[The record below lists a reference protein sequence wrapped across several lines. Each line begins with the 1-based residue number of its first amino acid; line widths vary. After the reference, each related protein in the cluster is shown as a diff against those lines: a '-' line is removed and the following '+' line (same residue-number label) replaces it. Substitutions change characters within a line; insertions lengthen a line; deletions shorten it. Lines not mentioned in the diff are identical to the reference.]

1 MKKLLIIIS
10 IMLFSILPILAG
22 TINSALNDIE
32 QNLFGYNYQNETET
46 ARIERIESYIYGNAK
61 TGDSTTRINKIRN
74 DIGLMSS
81 AEKAE
86 QKELMQKNRI
96 EKELISA
103 KEDSTVEYPMVDRIE
118 EQLFNTTYKN
128 ENIYSRLNRLEE
140 KVFNKISTEPL
151 NNRVDNLAALI
162 VPEKS
167 IPKEPTYTQEDLNN
181 LYSNNLQTITDENM
195 PFQLAVLEQSL
206 LNKAYDNDNI
216 ANRLNRLEQKI
227 FNRNFPNDNDISRL
241 QRVLVAYEAKKD
253 SYKYENNKKMQKMAT
268 MSQLGGFLLMLL
280 AILI

>member
-32 QNLFGYNYQNETET
+32 QNLFGYNYQNEADT
-46 ARIERIESYIYGNAK
+46 ARIERIESYIYGNTR

-167 IPKEPTYTQEDLNN
+167 IPQEPTYTQEDLNN